1 MAKTIK
7 NTTDSQDES
16 VVIVKVICSEC
27 SPYGA
32 ENEEI
37 DFLKSELDSAI
48 AKGFIKQ
55 AKAKTKP
62 AIQDEQV

>member
-7 NTTDSQDES
+7 ETTEPLDGP
-16 VVIVKVICSEC
+16 VVIKVKCSFG

-37 DFLKSELDSAI
+37 DFLATEVQEAK
-48 AKGFIKQ
+48 AKGFIK
-55 AKAKTKP
+55 
-62 AIQDEQV
+62 